1 MLLLCSEV
9 CTEVSSNAYCAKA
22 RGDTNDNV
30 YCTAII
36 RKKEIK
42 DFWEIML
49 IPVCS
54 CIKKK
59 SKQLLTIIQFCS
71 VLELSQVVKYMVRGI
86 LFYPQDIQNLL
97 AVPFLPH
104 FRKCQL

>member
-1 MLLLCSEV
+1 MLLL

-36 RKKEIK
+36 RIKEIK

-54 CIKKK
+54 CIEKIKAV
-59 SKQLLTIIQFCS
+59 SYNYS
-71 VLELSQVVKYMVRGI
+71 VLFSS
-86 LFYPQDIQNLL
+86 
-97 AVPFLPH
+97 
-104 FRKCQL
+104 

>member
-1 MLLLCSEV
+1 MLLL
-9 CTEVSSNAYCAKA
+9 CTEVSSNTYCAKA

-36 RKKEIK
+36 RIKEIK

-54 CIKKK
+54 CIEKIKAV
-59 SKQLLTIIQFCS
+59 SYYYS
-71 VLELSQVVKYMVRGI
+71 VLFSS
-86 LFYPQDIQNLL
+86 
-97 AVPFLPH
+97 
-104 FRKCQL
+104 

>member
-1 MLLLCSEV
+1 MLLL

-22 RGDTNDNV
+22 RGDTNDDV

-36 RKKEIK
+36 RIKEIK

-54 CIKKK
+54 CIEKIKAV
-59 SKQLLTIIQFCS
+59 SYNYS
-71 VLELSQVVKYMVRGI
+71 VLFSS
-86 LFYPQDIQNLL
+86 
-97 AVPFLPH
+97 
-104 FRKCQL
+104 

>member
-1 MLLLCSEV
+1 MLLLCTEV

-54 CIKKK
+54 CIKKNQ
-59 SKQLLTIIQFCS
+59 SSFLLLFSFVQF
-71 VLELSQVVKYMVRGI
+71 LRYLK
-86 LFYPQDIQNLL
+86 L
-97 AVPFLPH
+97 
-104 FRKCQL
+104 

>member
-1 MLLLCSEV
+1 MLLL

-30 YCTAII
+30 YYTAII

-49 IPVCS
+49 I
-54 CIKKK
+54 
-59 SKQLLTIIQFCS
+59 S
-71 VLELSQVVKYMVRGI
+71 V
-86 LFYPQDIQNLL
+86 
-97 AVPFLPH
+97 FLH
-104 FRKCQL
+104 